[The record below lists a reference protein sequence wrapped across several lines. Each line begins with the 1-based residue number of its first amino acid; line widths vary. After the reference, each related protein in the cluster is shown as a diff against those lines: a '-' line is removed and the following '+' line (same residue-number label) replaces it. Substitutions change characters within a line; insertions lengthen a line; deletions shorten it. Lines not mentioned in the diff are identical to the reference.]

1 MRDKHAIEWTT
12 ACGAPYPT
20 IPGKYPENARQASGL
35 RPHDGVYFPHDTS
48 QSLQVEQ
55 GDSRYL
61 HGEGRKTHDDETLPQ
76 HWSAR
81 LLCGLA
87 VLLSVAVASADECGR
102 QRLRAT
108 IDASEVLTPTSTP
121 GVLTVTLSGTGKG
134 RHFGRLT
141 FAATEIIDF
150 RQFGDPAFPNA
161 RAVVTDGEFTITAAN
176 GDTLTGTYDGVGLPD
191 PARPGFVNGTA
202 LARLTGGTGRFR
214 CASGFA
220 PFTLDIN
227 AATLTEVITFDTCAK
242 LFCHGDHD

>member
-1 MRDKHAIEWTT
+1 MMTRQRQKH
-12 ACGAPYPT
+12 
-20 IPGKYPENARQASGL
+20 
-35 RPHDGVYFPHDTS
+35 GV
-48 QSLQVEQ
+48 V
-55 GDSRYL
+55 
-61 HGEGRKTHDDETLPQ
+61 
-76 HWSAR
+76 R

-87 VLLSVAVASADECGR
+87 VLLSVAVASADESGQ

-108 IDASEVLTPTSTP
+108 IDVREVFTSITPQIQM
-121 GVLTVTLSGTGKG
+121 VTLSGTGTG

-141 FAATEIIDF
+141 FTATELIDF

-161 RAVVTDGEFTITAAN
+161 RTVVTDGQFTITAAN
-176 GDTLTGTYDGVGLPD
+176 GDTLTGTYDGVGLLD

-227 AATLTEVITFDTCAK
+227 AATLTEVITFDTRVQ
-242 LFCHGDHD
+242 LFCPGDDD